1 MVARYLLLGAILT
14 VLLITSV
21 AARVPKKSDRFYEF
35 GSNVFKIND
44 EKQFK
49 REVMESNYLW
59 AVEFYREGCG
69 YCQLLTPIWEKVAEH
84 LKNLVRV
91 AAVDTERSGSL
102 AANHADPSNP
112 IQEILTP
119 TKNIEYPIIFTKSCF
134 TGCANNKDLYPCPRA
149 KRQDQGCRLQWGAKS
164 EAHHRL
170 PHAGFHI
177 LDELDREARLNLD
190 T

>member
-1 MVARYLLLGAILT
+1 MKSFNLMVRSPLLGACLIILM
-14 VLLITSV
+14 IHSID
-21 AARVPKKSDRFYEF
+21 ARVPKRSDRFYEF
-35 GSNVFKIND
+35 GSNVIKIND

-102 AANHADPSNP
+102 AANHADPTDRPDRSKTTHW
-112 IQEILTP
+112 TP
-119 TKNIEYPIIFTKSCF
+119 WHE
-134 TGCANNKDLYPCPRA
+134 
-149 KRQDQGCRLQWGAKS
+149 
-164 EAHHRL
+164 
-170 PHAGFHI
+170 
-177 LDELDREARLNLD
+177 
-190 T
+190 